1 MSVCAASDS
10 PTSPSP
16 PTPPNADTLVCL
28 YVQQQMAAAS
38 SAGLPQQSCGNVPAY
53 LHPPQGLGSLPQPLL
68 PGHFGMM
75 QPPGVGVSPSQA
87 LLQPPDSNA
96 LTGGPLPLLPGVS
109 SSEQPFILQPPFV
122 PQQAEHG
129 AGQGRE
135 WPQSVLQGQDGPS
148 GPERGSLLPGGT
160 ALAA

>member
-1 MSVCAASDS
+1 MTKYNQKHFR
-10 PTSPSP
+10 PYT
-16 PTPPNADTLVCL
+16 DTLVCL
-28 YVQQQMAAAS
+28 CVQQHMAAAS
-38 SAGLPQQSCGNVPAY
+38 SAGLPQQPYGNMPSY
-53 LHPPQGLGSLPQPLL
+53 LQPLPGLGSLPQPLL
-68 PGHFGMM
+68 PGHFGML

-87 LLQPPDSNA
+87 LLQPLDSGA
-96 LTGGPLPLLPGVS
+96 LTGGPLPMLPGVS

-135 WPQSVLQGQDGPS
+135 WPQSGLPAQDGAS

-160 ALAA
+160 ASAV